1 MIGMKELNFQEQAF
15 AALYVESFNATQ
27 AALGACY
34 AESVAKTR
42 AWEWVSLT
50 QCPVNKL
57 HVRAAI
63 QAEIDSRFGVETV
76 DRAWVLKRAK
86 LLVEFSISRFLT
98 TNDNGDAVYDFS
110 TATLDDWW
118 CVEEYTTEQSYRQA
132 AGGVQ
137 VPVDK
142 LKIKTPSKIA
152 ALKLLGDHADIGAF
166 KEQIEHSGAVTQV
179 VMNADEY
186 KNARK
191 EMIAGDDC

>member
-15 AALYVESFNATQ
+15 VALYVESFNATQ
-27 AALGACY
+27 AALESGY
-34 AESVAKTR
+34 AQSVAKTR

-63 QAEIDSRFGVETV
+63 QAEVDCRFGVEKV
-76 DRAWVLKRAK
+76 DRQWVLRRAK
-86 LLVEFSISRFLT
+86 LLVEFSISRFLS
-98 TNDNGDAVYDFS
+98 TNDDGDAVYDFS
-110 TATLDDWW
+110 TATPDDWW
-118 CVEEYTTEQSYRQA
+118 CVEEYTTEQSYRKA
-132 AGGVQ
+132 AGGEQ

-166 KEQIEHSGAVTQV
+166 KEQVEHSGAMTQV
-179 VMNADEY
+179 VMNAADY
-186 KNARK
+186 KQARQ
-191 EMIAGDDC
+191 EMLTDDDC